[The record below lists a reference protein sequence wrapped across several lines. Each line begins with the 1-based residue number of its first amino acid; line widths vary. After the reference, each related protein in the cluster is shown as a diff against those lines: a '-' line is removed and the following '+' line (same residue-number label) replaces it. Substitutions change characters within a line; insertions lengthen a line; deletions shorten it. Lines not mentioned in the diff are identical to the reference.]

1 MTDNASYFSEREE
14 QERPRTE
21 GEIGQ
26 AAWGGIR
33 AQILTRIQDD
43 SFGLSF
49 PLVCGDGGGVVG
61 SDEEVVWDA
70 MRAEIPSLESQPW
83 HIQSVDSLRTMDI
96 LDMVEFCW
104 RNIGE
109 PTQAGYHEFYN
120 HRHLQFDKQAGQ
132 NKFRDTIN
140 CIFRRNSLAYELT
153 EEGSVRRLVPPVL
166 HEVLSSAHFNT
177 GDSCLDDML
186 EKSREKFLCP
196 DKATRYEALKILWDA
211 WERLK
216 TLQET
221 DKGKGINALLEA
233 AAGLSSPKFRETLD
247 CNAHELTK
255 IGNNFQIRHS
265 ETNQEKLERSEHID
279 YLFHRLFSLIQ
290 LILRTNRW
298 A

>member
-1 MTDNASYFSEREE
+1 MTNNAPYFSEREE
-14 QERPRTE
+14 QGRPRTE
-21 GEIGQ
+21 EKIGQ

-33 AQILTRIQDD
+33 AQILTRIQDG

-49 PLVCGDGGGVVG
+49 PSVCGDGASVGVVG
-61 SDEEVVWDA
+61 SDEEAVWDA
-70 MRAEIPSLESQPW
+70 MRAEIPSLKHQPW
-83 HIQSVDSLRTMDI
+83 YIQPESSLRTIDI

-104 RNIGE
+104 KNIGE
-109 PTQAGYHEFYN
+109 PIQTKYHEFYN
-120 HRHLQFDKQAGQ
+120 HHHLQFDRQAGQ

-140 CIFRRNSLAYELT
+140 CIFRRNHLVYELT
-153 EEGSVRRLVPPVL
+153 EEGSVRRTVSPILQ
-166 HEVLSSAHFNT
+166 EVLSSAHFHT

-216 TLQET
+216 TLQVT

-290 LILRTNRW
+290 LIITTNR
-298 A
+298 